1 MSLNLMTGYAGEPHI
16 TSADDGAVNASIYG
30 ASKYVLNTG
39 QKFAYELVSN
49 NLIKIKD
56 GYAINQ
62 GRKIGQAISDY
73 EELTIDNG
81 LQGVKRSDIIAI
93 RYSKNLDTGI
103 ESAEFVVIKG
113 TSGDTYKDPEHIT
126 GNIIQGDAVDDF
138 PLYRVKINGLSVSA
152 VEPLF
157 NVLVSME
164 EMQNEISSI
173 NSNISEIGTII
184 GNPGQSLSIDGSLTE
199 LCTITL
205 SRGKWIVIGGIEYS
219 HVKTARYVRMG
230 IALSGMD
237 KFPNIRGYYVS
248 INNSASTDALSLTN
262 YYDLYEDKS
271 ISIYVDSDVSGV
283 IYPVLKAIKISA

>member
-16 TSADDGAVNASIYG
+16 TSADDGAVNAAIYG

-39 QKFAYELVSN
+39 QKFAYELISN

-62 GRKIGQAISDY
+62 GRKIGQPIDDY

-93 RYSKNLDTGI
+93 RYSKNPDTGI
-103 ESAEFVVIKG
+103 ESAEFIVIKG
-113 TSGDTYKDPEHIT
+113 ASGDDYKDPACQT
-126 GNIIQGDAVDDF
+126 GNIIHGDAVDDF

-164 EMQNEISSI
+164 EMQNEIASI
-173 NSNISEIGTII
+173 NSNLDNQPIFLPYVINTDLPSQSINDEIYFKEWIQYMYDKGLLKPLKIL
-184 GNPGQSLSIDGSLTE
+184 NSIVSPNTYG
-199 LCTITL
+199 
-205 SRGKWIVIGGIEYS
+205 IVIGMCYADPLRYCS
-219 HVKTARYVRMG
+219 FLYMSATTAATLRFGYFDYNWFFTT
-230 IALSGMD
+230 ILS
-237 KFPNIRGYYVS
+237 
-248 INNSASTDALSLTN
+248 
-262 YYDLYEDKS
+262 
-271 ISIYVDSDVSGV
+271 
-283 IYPVLKAIKISA
+283 